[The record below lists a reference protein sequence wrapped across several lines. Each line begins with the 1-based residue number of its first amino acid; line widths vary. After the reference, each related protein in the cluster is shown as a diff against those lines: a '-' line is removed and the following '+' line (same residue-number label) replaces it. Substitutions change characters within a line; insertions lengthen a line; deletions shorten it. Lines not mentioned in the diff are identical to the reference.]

1 MKTPFRIIAAVS
13 ASVLGGC
20 ACNQPEAV
28 QVDAQPA
35 MSSQAWRLNHDLT
48 AERRA
53 QNPQPEFDQPEPDD
67 PAGGQRS
74 RGMRRDVWVINDAL
88 LKLADDGSFESHFM
102 LAEGGSFAVDGEWKE
117 QSVAEGTL
125 IELDPKPSTHYV
137 PSPANPN
144 SFVDS
149 CVILIDESGRRM
161 RFMGIGLPDLI
172 LTPVP

>member
-1 MKTPFRIIAAVS
+1 MKTPFLIVAAVS

-35 MSSQAWRLNHDLT
+35 MSSQAWRLNHELT
-48 AERRA
+48 AEHQA
-53 QNPQPEFDQPEPDD
+53 ESPQPELSQLMPDD
-67 PAGGQRS
+67 PAGTRVSGV
-74 RGMRRDVWVINDAL
+74 RRAAAWVINDAL
-88 LKLADDGSFESHFM
+88 LKLADDGSFESHF
-102 LAEGGSFAVDGEWKE
+102 LLVEGESFHVAGTWTRR
-117 QSVAEGTL
+117 SAAEGTL
-125 IELDPKPSTHYV
+125 VELDPTPSNQFMRAPIV
-137 PSPANPN
+137 PQD
-144 SFVDS
+144 FVDS